1 MQNSIIRS
9 LMIGCAL
16 LAVPLGGCSDE
27 VRFFNASFLNTLQG
41 GVFPVTPGPGA
52 DFVLTRGANFTDQV
66 VSFFVTIERRRVVR
80 DENGLPQV
88 DEEGNPVT
96 EDILETVQ
104 LTTVPGGTGSDVG
117 YLWPCAPGSGAVIR
131 VGLGENLLPDDPA
144 LFVIDPD
151 TYDPEAPLGAQV
163 GSGLPATG
171 LNPLRLDAGNF
182 NCGDTIIFR
191 AFVSTGVAGGVA
203 VDALLQP
210 GSEQP
215 EEFSGIDTF
224 ANYQRWLESQI
235 SEEELP

>member
-1 MQNSIIRS
+1 MRNPIVRS
-9 LMIGCAL
+9 LTIGCTVL
-16 LAVPLGGCSDE
+16 SVLLGGCSDE
-27 VRFFNASFLNTLQG
+27 VRFFNASFVNTLQG

-66 VSFFVTIERRRVVR
+66 VTFLVAIERRRVVR
-80 DENGLPQV
+80 DENGRPQI
-88 DEEGNPVT
+88 DDEGNPVT
-96 EDILETVQ
+96 EDILESVE
-104 LTTVPGGTGSDVG
+104 LTTVPGGTSSDVG
-117 YLWPCAPGSGAVIR
+117 YLWPCAPGAGAVFR

-144 LFVIDPD
+144 LFVIEPADYNAED
-151 TYDPEAPLGAQV
+151 PLGAQV

-215 EEFSGIDTF
+215 DEFSGINTF
-224 ANYQRWLESQI
+224 VNYQRWLESQI